1 MSVNMEIESVPN
13 SIIGVYDSGLGGL
26 SVLRE
31 LKKVLPEA
39 SFVYYADTAYCPYGE
54 KSPEFIVDRARTV
67 TGLLRSEGAEV
78 IVIACNTATSA
89 AISTLRQEYDMPFVG
104 MEPAVKPAARITRTG
119 VVGVLATKA
128 TLAGDKYLTVKGR
141 YSDNV
146 RIVESVGQ
154 GYVELVENSPL
165 ADSLKSCCRFLTSA
179 ADGCG
184 RPSQNG
190 RGSGVSDSHVPFAH
204 ISSGCS
210 AGHITSEQYLSQP
223 ALRQTVR
230 RSLSPLIEA
239 GADTIVLGCTHY
251 PFLLPALEAES
262 EELLKEHMLTTP
274 DGVRIDKINF
284 IDPAPAV
291 AHRLLQVLDELHKK

>member
-1 MSVNMEIESVPN
+1 MENESLSNSV
-13 SIIGVYDSGLGGL
+13 IGVYDSGLGGL

-54 KSPEFIVDRARTV
+54 KSPEFIVDRARAV
-67 TGLLRSEGAEV
+67 TGLLRNEGAEV

-104 MEPAVKPAARITRTG
+104 MEPAVKPAARVTRTG
-119 VVGVLATKA
+119 VVGVLATA
-128 TLAGDKYLTVKGR
+128 GTLAGDKYRTVKGR
-141 YSDNV
+141 YSDDV
-146 RIVESVGQ
+146 LIVESVGQ

-165 ADSLKSCCRFLTSA
+165 AEPLKSCCRFLTSA
-179 ADGCG
+179 KANGGRQALDG
-184 RPSQNG
+184 RS
-190 RGSGVSDSHVPFAH
+190 SFISDTPALDAH
-204 ISSGCS
+204 TAGCSSGR
-210 AGHITSEQYLSQP
+210 ITSEQYLSQP

-230 RSLSPLIEA
+230 RSLAPLIEA
-239 GADTIVLGCTHY
+239 GADTVVLGCTHY
-251 PFLLPALEAES
+251 PFLLPALES
-262 EELLKEHMLTTP
+262 EAAELLKEHPLVALDSTR
-274 DGVRIDKINF
+274 VEKINF

>member
-1 MSVNMEIESVPN
+1 MENESLSNSV
-13 SIIGVYDSGLGGL
+13 IGVYDSGLGGL

-54 KSPEFIVDRARTV
+54 KSPEFIVDRARAV
-67 TGLLRSEGAEV
+67 TGLLRKEGAEV

-104 MEPAVKPAARITRTG
+104 MEPAVKPAARVTRTG
-119 VVGVLATKA
+119 VVGVLATA
-128 TLAGDKYLTVKGR
+128 GTLAGDKYRTVKGR
-141 YSDNV
+141 YSDDV
-146 RIVESVGQ
+146 LIVESVGQ

-165 ADSLKSCCRFLTSA
+165 AESLKSGCRFLTSA
-179 ADGCG
+179 KADGG
-184 RPSQNG
+184 RQALDG
-190 RGSGVSDSHVPFAH
+190 RSSFISDTPALDAH
-204 ISSGCS
+204 TAGCSSGR
-210 AGHITSEQYLSQP
+210 ITSEQYLSQP

-230 RSLSPLIEA
+230 RSLAPLIEA
-239 GADTIVLGCTHY
+239 GADTVVLGCTHY
-251 PFLLPALEAES
+251 PFLLPALES
-262 EELLKEHMLTTP
+262 EAAELLKEHPLVALDSTR
-274 DGVRIDKINF
+274 VEKINF